1 MARSGKKAV
10 EVIAMKR
17 TTSEGR
23 TPCAG
28 SDRTTEPERACPR
41 RLPVVRIRGRPYYQD
56 DRLQEFRAVD
66 APWDRVPFEVMVWA
80 LAVLGKWPE

>member
-1 MARSGKKAV
+1 MARSGKRAV

-23 TPCAG
+23 TPCALSG
-28 SDRTTEPERACPR
+28 WAAEPKGPCPR
-41 RLPVVRIRGRPYYQD
+41 RLPIVRIRGRLYYQD

-66 APWDRVPFEVMVWA
+66 APWDRVAFEVMVWA
-80 LAVLGKWPE
+80 LAILGKWPE

>member
-1 MARSGKKAV
+1 
-10 EVIAMKR
+10 MKR

-23 TPCAG
+23 TPCALRG
-28 SDRTTEPERACPR
+28 WAPAPQGPCPR
-41 RLPVVRIRGRPYYQD
+41 WLPIVRIRGRLYYQD

-80 LAVLGKWPE
+80 QAILGKWPE